1 MDAAAEPTAP
11 APARRPARLLVVTSL
26 YPTSDRPQMGSFVAR
41 RVDELRRRGVD
52 VVVAAPF
59 NYRHSI
65 VRRHLGI
72 LRVALTARGRFDGV
86 EGHVVY
92 PTGLIA
98 WLAARLRRRPVLLYA
113 HGSDVLVAA
122 RKSRLHARLA
132 RFAVR
137 HADACVANSQWVAG
151 AVAALGASA
160 EVVSPG
166 VDFDRF
172 RPGDAGAARARLG
185 LEPRARIALFVG
197 GLVEIKGP
205 DVFAA
210 AMTGANGWLGIVV
223 GDGPMRERLV
233 AAGTVTLRA
242 AVPPAEV
249 AEWITAADVVV
260 VPSRGEGLGL
270 AAVEALACGRPVVAS
285 NVGGLPE
292 VVKDGENGLLV
303 SPDDPAALRDA
314 IERLGDDRLR
324 ERLGS
329 AGPSSVAAHGM
340 AAVTEAMAGI
350 WRRLGV
356 AL

>member
-1 MDAAAEPTAP
+1 VDAGPEPTAQN
-11 APARRPARLLVVTSL
+11 PARRPVRLLVVTSL
-26 YPTSDRPQMGSFVAR
+26 YPTSDRPQMGAFVAR
-41 RVDELRRRGVD
+41 RVDELRRRGIEVL
-52 VVVAAPF
+52 VAAPA

-72 LRVALTARGRFDGV
+72 LRAALTARGRFDGV

-98 WLAARLRRRPVLLYA
+98 WLAARLRRKPVLLYA

-122 RKSRLHARLA
+122 RKSRIHELLA
-132 RFAVR
+132 RFAAR
-137 HADACVANSQWVAG
+137 HADARVANSRWVAD
-151 AVAALGASA
+151 AVAALGAPA

-172 RPGDAGAARARLG
+172 EPGDTGAARARLG
-185 LEPRARIALFVG
+185 LDPDIRIALFIG
-197 GLVEIKGP
+197 GLVEIKAP

-210 AMTGANGWLGIVV
+210 AMAGIDGWQGIVV
-223 GDGPMRERLV
+223 GDGPMRGRLA
-233 AAGTVTLRA
+233 AAGTVTLYP

-249 AEWITAADVVV
+249 PEWITAADVVV

-285 NVGGLPE
+285 KVGGLPE
-292 VVKDGENGLLV
+292 IVTDGENGLLV
-303 SPDDPAALRDA
+303 PPDDPAALRVA
-314 IERLGDDRLR
+314 IERLADDPLR
-324 ERLGS
+324 KGLGA
-329 AGPSSVAAHGM
+329 AGPASVAAHGM

-356 AL
+356 VL

>member
-1 MDAAAEPTAP
+1 MDAAPKPTAESP
-11 APARRPARLLVVTSL
+11 IHRPVRLLVVTSL
-26 YPTSDRPQMGSFVAR
+26 YPTPDRPQMGAFVAR
-41 RVDELRRRGVD
+41 RVDELRRRGVE
-52 VVVAAPF
+52 VVVAAPS

-65 VRRHLGI
+65 VRRHLEI
-72 LRVALTARGRFDGV
+72 LRVALTARGRLDGV

-113 HGSDVLVAA
+113 HGSDVLVAPA
-122 RKSRLHARLA
+122 KGRLHRRLA
-132 RFAVR
+132 SFAVR
-137 HADACVANSQWVAG
+137 HADARVANSRWVAEAMG
-151 AVAALGASA
+151 GLGAPA

-172 RPGDAGAARARLG
+172 KPGDAGAARARLG
-185 LEPRARIALFVG
+185 LEPGTRIALFIG

-210 AMTGANGWLGIVV
+210 AMAGLDGWQGIVV
-223 GDGPMRERLV
+223 GDGPMSGRL
-233 AAGTVTLRA
+233 AAARTVILYP

-285 NVGGLPE
+285 SVGGLSE
-292 VVKDGENGLLV
+292 AVKDGENGLLV
-303 SPDDPAALRDA
+303 PPEDPAALRCA
-314 IERLGDDRLR
+314 IERLADDRLR
-324 ERLGS
+324 KRLGA
-329 AGPSSVAAHGM
+329 AGPASVAAHGM
-340 AAVTEAMAGI
+340 VAVTDAMAGI

>member
-1 MDAAAEPTAP
+1 MDSAPKPTAES
-11 APARRPARLLVVTSL
+11 PARRPVRLLVVTSL
-26 YPTSDRPQMGSFVAR
+26 YPTPDRLQMGAFVAR
-41 RVDELRRRGVD
+41 RVDELRRRGVE
-52 VVVAAPF
+52 VVVAAPS
-59 NYRHSI
+59 NYRRSI
-65 VRRHLGI
+65 VRRHLAI

-86 EGHVVY
+86 EGHVIY

-137 HADACVANSQWVAG
+137 HADARAANSHWVAD
-151 AVAALGASA
+151 AVAALGAPA

-172 RPGDAGAARARLG
+172 KPGDAGAARERLG
-185 LEPRARIALFVG
+185 LDSRARIALFIG
-197 GLVEIKGP
+197 GLIEIKGP
-205 DVFAA
+205 DVFA
-210 AMTGANGWLGIVV
+210 GAIWGASGWLGIVV
-223 GDGPMRERLV
+223 GDGPMRERLA
-233 AAGTVTLRA
+233 AAGTVTLYP
-242 AVPPAEV
+242 AVPPVEV
-249 AEWITAADVVV
+249 AEWITAADVIV

-270 AAVEALACGRPVVAS
+270 VAVEALACGRPVVAS

-292 VVKDGENGLLV
+292 IVKDGETGLLV
-303 SPDDPAALRDA
+303 PPGDVAALRGA
-314 IERLGDDRLR
+314 IERLADDRLR
-324 ERLGS
+324 KRLGA
-329 AGPSSVAAHGM
+329 AGPASVAAHGM

-356 AL
+356 GL